1 MKKEY
6 ISPSAFKTRKFAEKF
21 AKQILKQKTLQ
32 TEAAAVICLCG
43 ELGSGKTTFLQGFA
57 KGLGVKEKIL
67 SPTFIIMRKF
77 KNFFHFD
84 CYRIENP
91 KEILSLGFKEIINN
105 PSNIISIEW
114 ADRIKKI
121 LPPKKY
127 EIKFQILGRNKRKI
141 KITETRPL

>member
-6 ISPSAFKTRKFAEKF
+6 ISSSPFKTRKFAEKF
-21 AKQILKQKTLQ
+21 ARQILKQKTLPQ
-32 TEAAAVICLCG
+32 AIIVCLCG

-57 KGLGVKEKIL
+57 KGLGIKEKIL